1 MLGLIIGAAVW
12 GGLTV
17 ILTGLAIFYGSLVKE
32 AEKRRDIAEE
42 IATDAVHK
50 RQQVEEDFLKLKT
63 FFEQQMNRPVQATI
77 TDEQV
82 DNIRK
87 YLASAI
93 LPFTSTL
100 GKPS

>member
-12 GGLTV
+12 GGTTV
-17 ILTGLAIFYGSLVKE
+17 ILLGLAIFYGSLVKE

-42 IATDAVHK
+42 IAQEAVRK
-50 RQQVEEDFLKLKT
+50 QQSIEEDFTKLKN
-63 FFEQQMNRPVQATI
+63 FFEQTMNRPVQAMV
-77 TDEQV
+77 TDEQI